1 MFCFVL
7 CVTARV
13 SVCCV
18 CRKRGEGGEGG
29 GLTELRA
36 EQLPRG
42 LLEEV
47 LFLVAGVKR
56 RRGVDA
62 LHFG

>member
-1 MFCFVL
+1 M
-7 CVTARV
+7 
-13 SVCCV
+13 CCV

>member
-1 MFCFVL
+1 M
-7 CVTARV
+7 CVEK
-13 SVCCV
+13 
-18 CRKRGEGGEGG
+18 KRGGRGG